1 MVKKSVDSLNL
12 EEHDMLNPFNP
23 NAWDWGNLD
32 DNFLQFG
39 QPDFQTDHFSQ
50 SNPPQYDSNND
61 SDSFLLDLSNFN
73 ADPTTESSPYNSLL
87 PEISTVAEA
96 HSTNSAALI
105 EGADSGCFLN
115 DQLCLP
121 APGESHESFFDHVLG
136 SIWTPAT
143 TSTSEV
149 NPVTL
154 DTTNLGPIQNQ
165 EDEQEEDYQTCDDWK
180 PGALNCKSLVSERN
194 RRKRLNQQLLA
205 LRALVPNT
213 TKMDRRSVLGD
224 ALAYLKSIHEATA
237 QTQAELKWRSSS
249 SSSSSFRYNHS
260 SLQPPPVHKNSEALV
275 STQMLAPLPPRS
287 SFKQKAHILER
298 RSRIGGPSNISS
310 PCIYVLTTVFIKVR
324 KQRRMT
330 EERLKS
336 SITSTALRSGLK
348 LQNP

>member
-1 MVKKSVDSLNL
+1 MESSSSAKTTVS
-12 EEHDMLNPFNP
+12 
-23 NAWDWGNLD
+23 NAKFEVEKFDGIN
-32 DNFLQFG
+32 NFGMWQCE
-39 QPDFQTDHFSQ
+39 PDFQTDRFSQ

-143 TSTSEV
+143 TSTSE
-149 NPVTL
+149 
-154 DTTNLGPIQNQ
+154 
-165 EDEQEEDYQTCDDWK
+165 K

-205 LRALVPNT
+205 LRALVPNI
-213 TKMDRRSVLGD
+213 TKMDRRWVLGD

-237 QTQAELKWRSSS
+237 QTQAELK
-249 SSSSSFRYNHS
+249 
-260 SLQPPPVHKNSEALV
+260 
-275 STQMLAPLPPRS
+275 
-287 SFKQKAHILER
+287 
-298 RSRIGGPSNISS
+298 
-310 PCIYVLTTVFIKVR
+310 
-324 KQRRMT
+324 
-330 EERLKS
+330 
-336 SITSTALRSGLK
+336 
-348 LQNP
+348 